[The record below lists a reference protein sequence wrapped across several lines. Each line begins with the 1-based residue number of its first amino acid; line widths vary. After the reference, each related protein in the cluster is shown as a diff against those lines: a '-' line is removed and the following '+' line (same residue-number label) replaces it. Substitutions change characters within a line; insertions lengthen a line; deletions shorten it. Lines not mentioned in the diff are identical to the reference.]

1 MVVAVTLALPL
12 AFEALEPD
20 AMNRPPKDP
29 KAQIIDRLVLGRTI
43 GVGLLMAAGGIGLFL
58 FEYYGQTGR
67 GVATNLALAEAQTMA
82 VTTIVFLQIFYLL
95 NSRSLLYS
103 VLEVG
108 LWTNK
113 WIYVGIGILLA
124 LQVGFVYLPFMNTLF
139 GSAPLSPLEW
149 IETLVVGLIVLPVI
163 SLEKW
168 LRKRRAPSKEQESD
182 PDEQPA

>member
-1 MVVAVTLALPL
+1 
-12 AFEALEPD
+12 
-20 AMNRPPKDP
+20 
-29 KAQIIDRLVLGRTI
+29 
-43 GVGLLMAAGGIGLFL
+43 
-58 FEYYGQTGR
+58 
-67 GVATNLALAEAQTMA
+67 MA

-113 WIYVGIGILLA
+113 WIYVGIGILLV
-124 LQVGFVYLPFMNTLF
+124 LQIGFVYLPFMNTLF

-149 IETLVVGLIVLPVI
+149 IETLVVGLVVLPVI

-168 LRKRRAPSKEQESD
+168 VRKRSSRDAEKTEAE
-182 PDEQPA
+182 